1 MSARDSAPR
10 RSVLVVCRS
19 APYGRAR
26 ARDAVDV
33 AMAFAAFDQPV
44 TLLFLGDGVLALA
57 AGQRPAA
64 EFSRSLEKLLGTLA
78 DYGVEELHADA
89 AALAARGLDA
99 QALALPV
106 RLAGPDELREL
117 FAAHERVLTV

>member
-1 MSARDSAPR
+1 MDYRGFVSG
-10 RSVLVVCRS
+10 VTV
-19 APYGRAR
+19 Y
-26 ARDAVDV
+26 
-33 AMAFAAFDQPV
+33 FPV
-44 TLLFLGDGVLALA
+44 EVPGALLFLGDGVLALA

>member
-1 MSARDSAPR
+1 MSAPQAAPR

-19 APYGRAR
+19 APYGRSR

-57 AGQRPAA
+57 SGQRPAP
-64 EFSRSLEKLLGTLA
+64 EFSRSLDKLLGTLA
-78 DYGVEELHADA
+78 DYGIEEVHADA

-106 RLAGPDELREL
+106 RLAGPVELREL

>member
-1 MSARDSAPR
+1 MSAPQAAPR
-10 RSVLVVCRS
+10 RSVLVVCRT
-19 APYGRAR
+19 APYGRSR

-57 AGQRPAA
+57 SGQRPAP
-64 EFSRSLEKLLGTLA
+64 EFSRSLDKLLGTLA
-78 DYGVEELHADA
+78 DYGIEEVHADA

-99 QALALPV
+99 QDLALPV
-106 RLAGPDELREL
+106 RLAGPVELREL

>member
-1 MSARDSAPR
+1 MSAPQAAAR

-19 APYGRAR
+19 APYGRSR
-26 ARDAVDV
+26 ARDAIDV

-44 TLLFLGDGVLALA
+44 TLLFLADGVLALA
-57 AGQRPAA
+57 RGQRPAA

-78 DYGVEELHADA
+78 DYGVESVHADA

-99 QALALPV
+99 AALALPV
-106 RLAGPDELREL
+106 RLAGPEELREL
-117 FAAHERVLTV
+117 FATHERVLTV

>member
-1 MSARDSAPR
+1 MSAPQAAAR

-19 APYGRAR
+19 APYGRSR
-26 ARDAVDV
+26 ARDAIDV

-57 AGQRPAA
+57 SGQRPAP
-64 EFSRSLEKLLGTLA
+64 EFSRALDKLLGTLA
-78 DYGVEELHADA
+78 DYGVEEVHADA

-106 RLAGPDELREL
+106 RLAGPVELREL

>member
-1 MSARDSAPR
+1 MSAPQAAAR

-19 APYGRAR
+19 APYGRSR
-26 ARDAVDV
+26 ARDAIDV

-57 AGQRPAA
+57 PGQRPAA

-78 DYGVEELHADA
+78 DYGVEEVHADA
-89 AALAARGLDA
+89 AALAARGLGA
-99 QALALPV
+99 QELALPV
-106 RLAGPDELREL
+106 RLAGPVELREL
-117 FAAHERVLTV
+117 FGTHERVLTV

>member
-1 MSARDSAPR
+1 MSAPQAAPR
-10 RSVLVVCRS
+10 RSVLVVCRT
-19 APYGRAR
+19 APYGRSR

-57 AGQRPAA
+57 SGQRPAP
-64 EFSRSLEKLLGTLA
+64 EFSRSLDKLLGTLA
-78 DYGVEELHADA
+78 DYGIEEVHADA

-106 RLAGPDELREL
+106 RLAGTEELREL

>member
-1 MSARDSAPR
+1 MSARESAAR
-10 RSVLVVCRS
+10 RSVLVVCRT
-19 APYGRAR
+19 APYGRSR

-57 AGQRPAA
+57 AGQRPAP
-64 EFSRSLEKLLGTLA
+64 EFSRSLEKILGTLA
-78 DYGVEELHADA
+78 DYGVEDIHADA
-89 AALAARGLDA
+89 AALAARGLEP
-99 QALALPV
+99 QVLALPV
-106 RLAGPDELREL
+106 RLAGPRELREL

>member
-1 MSARDSAPR
+1 MNARDPAPG
-10 RSVLVVCRS
+10 RSVLVVCRT
-19 APYGRAR
+19 APYGHGR
-26 ARDAVDV
+26 ARDAIDV

-44 TLLFLGDGVLALA
+44 TLLFLGDGVLALV

-64 EFSRSLEKLLGTLA
+64 DFSRSLAKLLGTLA
-78 DYGVEELHADA
+78 DYGVESVHADA

-99 QALALPV
+99 AALALPV
-106 RLAGPDELREL
+106 RVAGPEELREL